1 MRKPVFGEPV
11 KAEDIESLPADAG
24 PSGFVRLCG
33 MLVGQALAE
42 RFGRSVVPQI
52 TERILVPDRAVDAEY
67 TAPPIEEATEAYG
80 LIGPGRTVFQFK
92 YRDFRA
98 RGRASAVS
106 DLRGQLR
113 KDFVHG
119 GPACDR
125 YVLMTNLHLAG
136 AQPHKLRAQLES
148 VAALAGKPIV
158 IWGAAEIAL
167 RLNQSP
173 HLRHLFFSTG
183 GFCTLDVAEAELRAA
198 YATVGWPSFVGRA
211 RERAAIEEFLND
223 KDARV
228 MQVIG
233 PPYVGKTRLVIEAL
247 KPFGARVLWCSHA
260 DELSLDHFRDL
271 DTSEESTILV
281 IDHWEPQSAHQI
293 LEAALERRRLKTLL
307 ISKGSLSDTGPAKLL
322 VAPFEHEDT
331 GKLVHELLPKAPWL
345 AQSWLREG
353 TTGYPGLIVH
363 VAGLLNEARISP
375 SLPSEEVPRR
385 IRELVE
391 AKYLLPLDSDGRR
404 ALSVAALLP
413 VLGVEGEPGSEA
425 DAISRALGL
434 DPDTFRSRLPELES
448 LGLIRRRGRFVEV
461 IPPLLADH
469 LASRALW
476 KPEDV
481 LAELRVALDEE
492 AFRRLLSRFSNLPNP
507 EARQAIEHALS
518 AGGWFPDLR
527 TLANTAQ
534 YLEILAPA
542 APSSALRCL
551 ERLLGPLQ
559 PADLQHELRDD
570 ARRSI
575 VWTLEKLALRSGTFV
590 GSARLLLGLA
600 EAKNETWS
608 NNATDVF
615 VELFHWQHPE
625 VSAPLRHRL
634 EVLREGATAVSARRR
649 MLVARACGAA
659 FGNFAVGLHHAER
672 GDLPDAPYRPDTME
686 EVREY
691 GSSILDL
698 LVPLLDDDDPATRE
712 ATVDAL
718 LACFR
723 PFATYSLTA
732 QGLSQLGRRTLTEL
746 ERLGGSAPTARRRA
760 RVVTEL
766 EVLADHLSKNPAPF
780 PALTEALERTNRIL
794 VDLTEGS
801 LHARMWRWA
810 GPPSWRLR
818 LLAGENP
825 RETTKA
831 VDALALHF
839 ASHPQAFE
847 EHLEWLT
854 GGDAER
860 RWEFFLALGREDH
873 NRRLLDSL
881 LRHHDQAEW
890 AQAFSAYIAG
900 WSIAGRA
907 QADSLLDDLAKA
919 RPDLVIGVLRAT
931 ACLAPSSSGVD
942 RILALLKNRAIPRQD
957 AARELASL
965 QWENLLPEHFER
977 LIQGLDDGT
986 PDTRALLLWP
996 LLRRLA
1002 RDVPL
1007 MPPARDFGWT
1017 FLSSTVAVQDARRG
1031 HDWDF
1036 LAATLGKTEPE
1047 RLLTLVESL
1056 IALNRGA
1063 WQSLNLED
1071 ELPLVW
1077 QTLISHNRQGLV
1089 RMLLRAEM
1097 ASEPPPWVG
1106 WELER
1111 TLHPDEDA
1119 DLLLDFAHVHG
1130 VEAAR
1135 VVASVLDTSK
1145 TGFWDTARRLL
1156 SEWGDDELVRDRL
1169 LSQVASGTWDGSAV
1183 PMLTERLQAAR
1194 QLRGDPNQPVACWAQ
1209 EVVEFLEEWR
1219 RRAERDD
1226 QEEWIWDYRI
1236 RRAELEQ
1243 MVHSPDSP
1251 QRLWAIGRLLKH
1263 AAPERVRELLTPED
1277 ILEALPKLI
1286 ELDERTRRKWTAYAR
1301 HLVER

>member
-1 MRKPVFGEPV
+1 MRKAVFGEPV
-11 KAEDIESLPADAG
+11 KGEDVESLPADTG
-24 PSGFVRLCG
+24 PSAFVRLCG
-33 MLVGQALAE
+33 MLVGRALAE
-42 RFGRSVVPQI
+42 RFGRSVLPQI
-52 TERILVPDRAVDAEY
+52 TERILVPDRAIDAEY
-67 TAPPIEEATEAYG
+67 TAPPIEEGTEAYG

-106 DLRGQLR
+106 DLLGRLR
-113 KDFVHG
+113 KDFAHG
-119 GPACDR
+119 GPVCDR

-136 AQPHKLRAQLES
+136 AQPHRLRAQLES
-148 VAALAGKPIV
+148 VAALTGKPIV

-223 KDARV
+223 KDTRM

-233 PPYVGKTRLVIEAL
+233 PPYVGKTRLLIEAL
-247 KPFGARVLWCSHA
+247 KPYGARVIWCRHA
-260 DELSLDHFRDL
+260 EGLSLDHFRDL
-271 DTSEESTILV
+271 DTPEESTILV
-281 IDHWEPQSAHQI
+281 IDRYEPRSAPQI
-293 LEAALERRRLKTLL
+293 LESAPERRRLKTLL
-307 ISKGSLSDTGPAKLL
+307 ISKGSPSDTGPAKLL
-322 VAPFEHEDT
+322 VPPFEHEDT

-345 AQSWLREG
+345 QQSWLRKG
-353 TTGYPGLIVH
+353 TGGLPGLIVH
-363 VAGLLNEARISP
+363 VAALLNEARISP
-375 SLPSEEVPRR
+375 SSPSEEVRCR
-385 IRELVE
+385 IGELVE
-391 AKYLLPLDSDGRR
+391 EKYLLPLDRDGQR

-434 DPDTFRSRLPELES
+434 DPAAFRSRLPELES

-461 IPPLLADH
+461 IPPRLADH

-481 LAELRVALDEE
+481 LAELRVALDEG

-527 TLANTAQ
+527 TLANTAKH
-534 YLEILAPA
+534 LEILAPA

-551 ERLLGPLQ
+551 ERLLGPLR
-559 PADLQHELRDD
+559 PADLQNELKED
-570 ARRSI
+570 ARRSV
-575 VWTLEKLALRSGTFV
+575 VWALEKLALRSATFV
-590 GSARLLLGLA
+590 RSARLLLALA
-600 EAKNETWS
+600 EAENETWG
-608 NNATDVF
+608 NNATGVF

-659 FGNFAVGLHHAER
+659 FGNFAVALHHAER
-672 GDLPDAPYRPDTME
+672 GDLPEAPYRPDTWE

-712 ATVDAL
+712 AGFDAF
-718 LACFR
+718 LACFQ
-723 PFATYSLTA
+723 PFVTSSLTA
-732 QGLSQLGRRTLTEL
+732 QGLTQLGRRALTEI
-746 ERLGGSAPTARRRA
+746 ERLGRSAPIAKRRA
-760 RVVTEL
+760 RVVSEL
-766 EVLADHLSKNPAPF
+766 EVLADHLSNNPAPF
-780 PALTEALERTNRIL
+780 SALTEALERTNGI
-794 VDLTEGS
+794 VADLTNGS
-801 LHARMWRWA
+801 LQARIWRWA
-810 GPPSWRLR
+810 GPPSWKLQ

-825 RETTKA
+825 GEITKA
-831 VDALALHF
+831 VDALALHL

-854 GGDAER
+854 SGDAER

-873 NRRLLDSL
+873 DRRLLQNL
-881 LRHHDQAEW
+881 LRHHDQSEW
-890 AQAFSAYIAG
+890 AQSFSAYIAG

-907 QADSLLDDLAKA
+907 EADSLLDDLAKS

-931 ACLAPSSSGVD
+931 ACLTPSSSGVD
-942 RILALLKNRAIPRQD
+942 RILALLKNRAIARQE
-957 AARELASL
+957 AVRELASL
-965 QWENLLPEHFER
+965 QWETLSPEHFQR
-977 LIQGLDDGT
+977 LIQHLDDGT
-986 PDTRALLLWP
+986 PETRALLLWP
-996 LLRRLA
+996 FLRRLA
-1002 RDVPL
+1002 RDVPVI
-1007 MPPARDFGWT
+1007 PEARDLAWS
-1017 FLSSTVAVQDARRG
+1017 FLQSTLAVQDARHG

-1047 RLLTLVESL
+1047 RLVTLVESL

-1063 WQSLNLED
+1063 WQSLYLES

-1077 QTLISHNRQGLV
+1077 RTLISHNRQGLL

-1119 DLLLDFAHVHG
+1119 DLLLAFAQEHG
-1130 VEAAR
+1130 VAAAR
-1135 VVASVLDTSK
+1135 VVAGVLDASK
-1145 TGFWDTARRLL
+1145 SGFWDAARRLL

-1169 LSQVASGTWDGSAV
+1169 LSQVASGTWADSAV

-1194 QLRGDPNQPVACWAQ
+1194 HLHGDPSARVARWAQ
-1209 EVVEFLEEWR
+1209 AAVDFLEDWR
-1219 RRAERDD
+1219 RREERDD

-1236 RRAELEQ
+1236 RRAELEE

-1251 QRLWAIGRLLKH
+1251 QRLWAIGRLLKY
-1263 AAPERVRELLTPED
+1263 APPERVRELLTPED
-1277 ILEALPKLI
+1277 ILEALPKLT